1 MLVDCNG
8 VHIKKNIHVS
18 FLKLIK
24 YVILAWFECVCRLQ
38 HICLQV
44 AGCRIS
50 GTPRGGGLNRAVK
63 IQLKLKS
70 NSPTALP
77 LCECGTACRTCRRD

>member
-44 AGCRIS
+44 AGIDV
-50 GTPRGGGLNRAVK
+50 PRLGG
-63 IQLKLKS
+63 S
-70 NSPTALP
+70 T
-77 LCECGTACRTCRRD
+77 